1 MLLGSAKRRFTMFTL
16 SRVARCAALGAFVAL
31 GGFDSP
37 ARADDPIQHLG
48 PVGPHEA
55 ITTTFGSKGVIAF
68 YEPDG
73 VHCGLYAVVYSRGDE
88 SGALGVQ
95 VRLSLNAQQVI
106 SIDSADH
113 KSLSLQCG
121 DNAATLR
128 IVNPKTWI
136 GAGAAQ

>member
-1 MLLGSAKRRFTMFTL
+1 MFTL
-16 SRVARCAALGAFVAL
+16 SKVARFAALGVSVAL
-31 GGFDSP
+31 GGFGLP

-55 ITTTFGSKGVIAF
+55 ITTTFGNKGVIAF

-95 VRLSLNAQQVI
+95 VRLSLNAQQVV
-106 SIDSADH
+106 SLDSADH

-121 DNAATLR
+121 DNAETLR
-128 IVNPKTWI
+128 IVSPTTWI

>member
-1 MLLGSAKRRFTMFTL
+1 MFTP
-16 SRVARCAALGAFVAL
+16 SKVARCAALGASIAL
-31 GGFDSP
+31 GGFGLP
-37 ARADDPIQHLG
+37 AHADDPIQHLG

-73 VHCGLYAVVYSRGDE
+73 IHCGLYAVVYSRGDE

-95 VRLSLNAQQVI
+95 VRVSLNAQQVI
-106 SIDSADH
+106 RIDSADH

-121 DNAATLR
+121 DNAETLR
-128 IVNPKTWI
+128 LVKPGTWMD
-136 GAGAAQ
+136 AGAAQ